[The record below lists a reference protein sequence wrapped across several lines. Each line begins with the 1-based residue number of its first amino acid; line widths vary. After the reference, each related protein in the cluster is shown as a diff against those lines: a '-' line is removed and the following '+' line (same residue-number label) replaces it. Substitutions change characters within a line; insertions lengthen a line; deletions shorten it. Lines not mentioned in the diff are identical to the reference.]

1 MCDKKLK
8 WQCRRG
14 MRELDVLLTGWFEAH
29 YASVDDADK
38 SAFRRL
44 LSLPDPELAS
54 YLLAGEKAI
63 DPEIARVVDSIRGSP
78 SH

>member
-1 MCDKKLK
+1 
-8 WQCRRG
+8 

-29 YASVDDADK
+29 YMAVDDVEK
-38 SAFRRL
+38 SAFRQL
-44 LSLPDPELAS
+44 LSLPDPELAR
-54 YLLAGEKAI
+54 YLLAGEKAT